1 MVHKMP
7 FENLHLLWT
16 RQKKINGY
24 SNFCCSTGIKLA
36 SWKSLNK
43 SFKSWAV
50 AFLEEKKKWKNEIR
64 WHHHISHLESC
75 IQSINSSHFN
85 KKISLSEGP
94 ICYSLV
100 ISTSCLVS
108 WILITYVKL
117 HFHFQLHNLSC
128 SISPGDKYY
137 FSAKVLVCIIKVN
150 IKVIRQD
157 TKSCYLFT
165 A

>member
-7 FENLHLLWT
+7 FENLHLLWA
-16 RQKKINGY
+16 RQKKMVIAIFVAPRESNWLLKKAWINLLKVELLHFARGKRSGKMKY
-24 SNFCCSTGIKLA
+24 T
-36 SWKSLNK
+36 
-43 SFKSWAV
+43 
-50 AFLEEKKKWKNEIR
+50 R
-64 WHHHISHLESC
+64 WYHHILLLESC
-75 IQSINSSHFN
+75 ITSINSSHFS
-85 KKISLSEGP
+85 IFHHQFFSLSIRGL
-94 ICYSLV
+94 ICHSLV

-150 IKVIRQD
+150 LKVIR
-157 TKSCYLFT
+157 
-165 A
+165 